1 MIKFI
6 DKIEYLNPKD
16 SLEELFFNN
25 QNEHYKKEVNGIFE
39 KIKLIK
45 TDKNAIVIAYGNLEN
60 GEIKFKLE
68 CEDLDLSK
76 KIQFLFN
83 S

>member
-6 DKIEYLNPKD
+6 DKIDYFNPKD

-25 QNEHYKKEVNGIFE
+25 QNIHYKNEVNRIFE
-39 KIKLIK
+39 RIKLIK
-45 TDKNAIVIAYGNLEN
+45 TDKNATVIAYGNLEN

-68 CEDLDLSK
+68 CEDIDLSN